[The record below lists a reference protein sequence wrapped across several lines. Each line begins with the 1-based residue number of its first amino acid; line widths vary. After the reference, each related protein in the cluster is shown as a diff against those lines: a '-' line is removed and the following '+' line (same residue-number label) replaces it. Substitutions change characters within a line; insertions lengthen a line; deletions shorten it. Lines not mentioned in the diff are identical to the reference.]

1 MLKKVKILI
10 LFSILVIFRP
20 NERLQKRRLF
30 MRFKR
35 IYIEITNICNLHCTF
50 CPPHHRAPRYM
61 TFAEFQL
68 ILKKIKPY
76 TNYIYLHVKGEPLLH
91 PEIDSFLAYAFS
103 QGFQINLTT
112 NGILLKDHLSAT
124 KYLRQINL
132 SLHATNDIA
141 IVKVA
146 KEIKDCIVNFRVWNF
161 EENTEAIALLEKEFQ
176 VSIPN
181 ASNFKLQN
189 QIFVSTQNQFQWPNL
204 IKNSKMKNGY
214 CYALKNQIAILVD
227 GTVVPCCLDH
237 DGNIPLGNIFTQDF
251 TNVFQSE
258 RAITMQKGFQNRIC
272 VEALCQNCEYKT
284 RF

>member
-1 MLKKVKILI
+1 
-10 LFSILVIFRP
+10 
-20 NERLQKRRLF
+20 

-35 IYIEITNICNLHCTF
+35 IYIEITNICNLHCDF
-50 CPPHHRAPRYM
+50 CLPHHRKLRYM
-61 TFAEFQL
+61 SFTEFQT

-91 PEIDSFLAYAFS
+91 PEIDSFLSYAFA

-112 NGILLKDHLSAT
+112 NGTLLKEHLAST

-141 IVKVA
+141 IIKVA
-146 KEIKDCIVNFRVWNF
+146 KGIKDCIVNFRIWNF
-161 EENTEAIALLEKEFQ
+161 EENEEAVALLEKEFQ

-181 ASNFKLQN
+181 TSNFKLEN
-189 QIFVSTQNQFQWPNL
+189 NIFVSTQNKFQWPTL
-204 IKNSKMKNGY
+204 STSVQIERGY

-237 DGNIPLGNIFTQDF
+237 EGNIPLGNIFLQDF
-251 TNVFQSE
+251 ESIFQSE
-258 RAITMQKGFQNRIC
+258 KAVTIQKGFQNRIC
-272 VEALCQNCEYKT
+272 VEELCKKCKYKT
-284 RF
+284 KFET